1 MASLPPPPL
10 PCINDVLPHH
20 LLVQVFAR
28 LPYRTAF
35 RSRSVC
41 KLWLSCMHDDPW
53 FVKRFI
59 HHRIKNRSSNR
70 EDQQQVVGHVRCN
83 LRVMLLVVTRPCGI
97 IPHAPRFSLDFLPCL
112 AGWKGT
118 SHPSSRRL
126 IVGSS
131 NGLLLCTLNH
141 EEYYICNPLTKQWLA
156 LPPPRRRHHYV
167 QVGFIC
173 DPFYHVQYDGEDG
186 SVTLNDRFGVKV
198 VRLPFFLGN
207 EEGSPIE
214 MEVEIFSSQTG
225 CWTTSTVMLP
235 KRLRFDEYNPQIAIP
250 HNGRLYW
257 FVEPCDILIYDLSKN
272 EFLLESHELPSFAM
286 RSFFYWNR
294 QLVEFKGFSLCQG
307 SFWVGQT
314 EKWLLRV
321 FNLRNG
327 EWFLTHD
334 VHILHDMYCSSSL
347 ARQSVQR
354 SYAGIEFRSMHPVD
368 PNVAYLSVDGEIL
381 ECDFRNRTI
390 KVEAEIENYGQDSLQ
405 LVYWFNVLTFP
416 LPLWPTPL
424 PRLPAT

>member
-1 MASLPPPPL
+1 MARPRPSL
-10 PCINDVLPHH
+10 CINGVLPHH
-20 LLVQVFAR
+20 LLLEVFGC
-28 LPYRTAF
+28 LPLTDAF
-35 RSRSVC
+35 RCRSVC
-41 KLWLSCMHDDPW
+41 KLWLSCLDRDH
-53 FVKRFI
+53 KTL
-59 HHRIKNRSSNR
+59 K
-70 EDQQQVVGHVRCN
+70 QVVE
-83 LRVMLLVVTRPCGI
+83 
-97 IPHAPRFSLDFLPCL
+97 
-112 AGWKGT
+112 
-118 SHPSSRRL
+118 
-126 IVGSS
+126 GSS
-131 NGLLLCTLNH
+131 NGLLLCSPNDYSRRL
-141 EEYYICNPLTKQWLA
+141 YYICNPLTKQWLA
-156 LPPPRRRHHYV
+156 LPRSPPRRRHHYV